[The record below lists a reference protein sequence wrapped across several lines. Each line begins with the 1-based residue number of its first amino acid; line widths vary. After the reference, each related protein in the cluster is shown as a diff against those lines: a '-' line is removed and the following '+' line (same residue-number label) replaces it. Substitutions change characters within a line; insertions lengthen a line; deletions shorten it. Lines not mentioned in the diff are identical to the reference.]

1 MPFDAEELSIP
12 SKLKPL
18 VVDLDGTLVRSDLL
32 AKSAFAHLGRDPL
45 AVVGLLSA
53 LLRGKAALKA
63 EIAAKTVLD
72 VTQLPYDD
80 VVVSIIRKARAAGN
94 PVYLASASNERYVRA
109 VADHLGLFDGCFA
122 STDDENLS
130 SAFKAR
136 RLVEVFGKAGFDY
149 IGNERADL
157 AVWAVADRRTAVRA
171 SPAVKT
177 KLRDMD
183 PDAIVLE
190 DAAYRNPP
198 LAQIAKGTSMGE
210 ELAGL
215 RALRNRPTLRSPLI
229 RQSVRRVRRFLA
241 GGLCHLHYQ

>member
-1 MPFDAEELSIP
+1 MERSFA
-12 SKLKPL
+12 
-18 VVDLDGTLVRSDLL
+18 SDLL
-32 AKSAFAHLGRDPL
+32 AESAFAHLGRDPL

-80 VVVSIIRKARAAGN
+80 VVVTIIRKARAAGN

-109 VADHLGLFDGCFA
+109 VADHLGLFDGCFG
-122 STDDENLS
+122 STDENLS

-171 SPAVKT
+171 SPAVKSR
-177 KLRDMD
+177 LRDMD

-190 DAAYRNPP
+190 DAARRIRPWLKLLRVHQWAKNSLVFVP
-198 LAQIAKGTSMGE
+198 LVTAQRFPISSHSAKCSSRSSLSRWRPLPFTSSM
-210 ELAGL
+210 
-215 RALRNRPTLRSPLI
+215 TWSI
-229 RQSVRRVRRFLA
+229 
-241 GGLCHLHYQ
+241 

>member
-1 MPFDAEELSIP
+1 MPSDAEALSIP

-32 AKSAFAHLGRDPL
+32 AKSAFAHLGHDPL

-80 VVVSIIRKARAAGN
+80 AVVSIIRKARAAGN

-122 STDDENLS
+122 STDNENCLLLL
-130 SAFKAR
+130 R
-136 RLVEVFGKAGFDY
+136 R
-149 IGNERADL
+149 
-157 AVWAVADRRTAVRA
+157 AVWWRF
-171 SPAVKT
+171 S
-177 KLRDMD
+177 
-183 PDAIVLE
+183 E
-190 DAAYRNPP
+190 
-198 LAQIAKGTSMGE
+198 
-210 ELAGL
+210 
-215 RALRNRPTLRSPLI
+215 
-229 RQSVRRVRRFLA
+229 RRVLTTSA
-241 GGLCHLHYQ
+241 MNAPISPCGLSPIDAPRCGRHLR